1 MKYEWNEVLENRKK
15 WLEFL
20 RVPGRR
26 KVKGFLDIGNGQR
39 CCLGH
44 ACKALGMKWE
54 GEKHYDVTTHPYEGN
69 IPRSF
74 LTFFYDN
81 EETEAPQKVIDSLG
95 LRDSYG
101 GLSETVMLNEY
112 PIADLVTLNDDTNLR
127 PREIADFIEK
137 HYDLVFRSQ
146 SEYGAA

>member
-15 WLEFL
+15 WLEYL
-20 RVPGRR
+20 RAPGRR
-26 KVKGFLDIGNGQR
+26 KARGYLDIGNGKR

-44 ACKALGMKWE
+44 ACKALGMKSE
-54 GEKHYDVTTHPYEGN
+54 DKQIYDSLTKGE
-69 IPRSF
+69 SF
-74 LTFFYDN
+74 HSYFYDS
-81 EETEAPQKVIDSLG
+81 EETVAPQKVIDSLG
-95 LRDSYG
+95 LRDSFG
-101 GLSETVMLNEY
+101 SLSETVMLNDY
-112 PIADLVTLNDDTNLR
+112 SIANLVTLNDDTNLR